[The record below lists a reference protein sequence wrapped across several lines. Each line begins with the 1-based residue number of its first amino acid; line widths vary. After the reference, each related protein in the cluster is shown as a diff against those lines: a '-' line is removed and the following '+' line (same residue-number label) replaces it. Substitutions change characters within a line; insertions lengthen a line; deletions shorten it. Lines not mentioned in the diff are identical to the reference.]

1 MKKEQDITYFLRE
14 TFGIGEKEAQNVLF
28 KDLIEIGILDND
40 LKDQL
45 LHIRERYRQLGA
57 KKNHK
62 MFFGVSVT
70 APHYYNFVQHPAKV
84 SNVSPLAALCDQ
96 KLLGTLPIRVGFISE
111 IELSAFEWK
120 DFDLLMRIPSTLVIY
135 ERLVLLIE
143 CQKMFDI
150 HTIKHNHLFC
160 ALNTSEYSGDN
171 NMGSM
176 SIIGEVVLRIVLA
189 VIGLANNPAEDETS
203 MANFRDSHL
212 NKLRLA
218 QIAKETGLIFFVQ
231 QRMSLSKKFQ
241 YPGSSFN
248 LQKNSIKQ
256 NLSVK
261 KSYSALVSLASK
273 IRSSK
278 VRVSL
283 VLAL

>member
-1 MKKEQDITYFLRE
+1 
-14 TFGIGEKEAQNVLF
+14 
-28 KDLIEIGILDND
+28 
-40 LKDQL
+40 
-45 LHIRERYRQLGA
+45 
-57 KKNHK
+57 
-62 MFFGVSVT
+62 
-70 APHYYNFVQHPAKV
+70 
-84 SNVSPLAALCDQ
+84 
-96 KLLGTLPIRVGFISE
+96 
-111 IELSAFEWK
+111 
-120 DFDLLMRIPSTLVIY
+120 
-135 ERLVLLIE
+135 
-143 CQKMFDI
+143 MFDMQ
-150 HTIKHNHLFC
+150 TIKHNHLFC

-278 VRVSL
+278 VGVSL